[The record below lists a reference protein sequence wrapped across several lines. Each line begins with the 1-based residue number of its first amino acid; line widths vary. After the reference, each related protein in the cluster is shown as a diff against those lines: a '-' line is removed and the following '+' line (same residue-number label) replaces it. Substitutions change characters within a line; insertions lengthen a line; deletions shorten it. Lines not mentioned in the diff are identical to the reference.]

1 MPLAKHEVKSTPKFR
16 NKQHYPTGL
25 WFPESGSVGWAVF
38 NPSRTPFSDFHTNR
52 HRERVSVHHRNRA
65 DLPTRHRHH
74 HRLAAGALTLRRLVS
89 RPNLAAMAAQRDGK
103 AGSFPIQILFAAR
116 QKTTSSRLPP
126 GAGDAHCFLARDRL
140 IPDAPDFSVP
150 AFRALPPD
158 RGANRERHDDNPM
171 PKAKT
176 ERLIVREIDSE
187 TLVYDRSRHAA
198 SCLNEFAAR
207 VWRECDG
214 ETSVAEI
221 AAALGE
227 DERAVWLALHQLT
240 KAQLLTEA
248 IALPPDMSAA
258 KSRREIGAR
267 LGLGAAAFV
276 ASIVAP
282 MPAQAATAVER

>member
-1 MPLAKHEVKSTPKFR
+1 M
-16 NKQHYPTGL
+16 
-25 WFPESGSVGWAVF
+25 
-38 NPSRTPFSDFHTNR
+38 
-52 HRERVSVHHRNRA
+52 
-65 DLPTRHRHH
+65 
-74 HRLAAGALTLRRLVS
+74 
-89 RPNLAAMAAQRDGK
+89 
-103 AGSFPIQILFAAR
+103 
-116 QKTTSSRLPP
+116 TT
-126 GAGDAHCFLARDRL
+126 
-140 IPDAPDFSVP
+140 
-150 AFRALPPD
+150 
-158 RGANRERHDDNPM
+158 NPM

-176 ERLIVREIDSE
+176 ERLIVREIDGE
-187 TLVYDRSRHAA
+187 TLVYDRSRDAA

-248 IALPPDMSAA
+248 IAFPPDMSAA
-258 KSRREIGAR
+258 KSRREIGGR

-282 MPAQAATAVER
+282 MPAQAASCLTSVARLADSVCIPTAVLGSCASEHWSSALCSV